1 MNKFY
6 RCSKFLLR
14 KPDGVIWKET
24 EYQKQKE
31 LEKRNPI
38 FKRGGR
44 R

>member
-1 MNKFY
+1 MTGKEFVIPIEE
-6 RCSKFLLR
+6 
-14 KPDGVIWKET
+14 KPDGVMWKET
-24 EYQKQKE
+24 DFHKQKY